1 MNEKLVLEKIKYILF
16 TKKEENMLA
25 YNTGIYLQ
33 ELIDMTI
40 DDDFALLIEEKKL
53 LLRQQIKEKFG
64 AYSAKINIE
73 ITSNS
78 GKVNI
83 SIHINQNTTDI
94 QL

>member
-33 ELIDMTI
+33 ELIDMPI

-73 ITSNS
+73 IMSNS
-78 GKVNI
+78 GNVNI
-83 SIHINQNTTDI
+83 SIRINQNTTDI